1 MQGRELEKAEKNSTE
16 PEWMSEQ
23 QKPTLSVL
31 LTPNSYRAQCW
42 ARVQNDELGK
52 LIEQH
57 AQLLVDNGW
66 EKFVHLL
73 RQQGDL
79 HLDLARA
86 GHHPA
91 YQLLDNI
98 AKRGVLAVMLTEP
111 WTEEKNQQ
119 CLKRGPHKS
128 CNEFLDFLHEEI
140 LQFAHQGY

>member
-1 MQGRELEKAEKNSTE
+1 MQGRELDEAEKNTTE

-23 QKPTLSVL
+23 QKPTLSVPPS
-31 LTPNSYRAQCW
+31 PNYRAQCQ

-73 RQQGDL
+73 HQQGDL
-79 HLDLARA
+79 HLNLARA

-91 YQLLDNI
+91 YRLLDNI

-111 WTEEKNQQ
+111 W
-119 CLKRGPHKS
+119 
-128 CNEFLDFLHEEI
+128 LD
-140 LQFAHQGY
+140 